1 MSQDR
6 SEQAETREAPAARSH
21 AGSCHCGAVRF
32 TAHLDLAQTIA
43 CNCSICATKGL
54 ILAFTPAASFSLES
68 GEDRLK
74 EYRFNQHVIRHL
86 FCTDCGVQPFSRA
99 DAPDG
104 TPMVAI
110 NVRTL
115 EGVDPGQLAPAFF
128 DGRSA

>member
-1 MSQDR
+1 MAQDR
-6 SEQAETREAPAARSH
+6 SDEAGTGEATVARSH
-21 AGSCHCGAVRF
+21 EGTCHCGAVRF
-32 TAHLDLAQTIA
+32 AASLDLSQTIA

-54 ILAFTPAASFSLES
+54 ILAFTPASSFALEA

-74 EYRFNQHVIRHL
+74 EYRFNRHIIRHL
-86 FCTDCGVQPFSRA
+86 FCTDCGVQPFCRA

-115 EGVDPGQLAPAFF
+115 RGVDPGELSPAPF